1 MVPAF
6 LLGLCLLLQIGFT
19 SSLRASTVRELSGLY
34 SKTKYYSSSLNAGA
48 DAAIPPKISA
58 TCQKAVR
65 NLRSSGL
72 IGKYIDATGR
82 PNSGLTLGNLV
93 WLGSYETCKT
103 IPDAQYCL
111 APGVTFT
118 INIEGNITKL
128 PYISWGLCVPS
139 ACTEEDIAIGIG
151 TIAKV
156 VMPDLPYLGGNI
168 TLSGVF
174 CAHKSK
180 WTNGA
185 IITLALCIIIAALCL
200 VGTLVDMFVVQ
211 QAWKFWVTSSEYNM
225 DSVGGLNENGI
236 LHTGSSHHLETEE
249 APLLSSYGTS
259 SHKSI
264 NPAIEIRRPIKTE
277 NRGFVVN
284 FLVCFSMIR
293 NTTKI
298 MNCSVPAGAISAING
313 IRVLSMW
320 WVIMGH
326 TYLWLIIYRTLNDFA
341 LALDISRRFSF
352 QAVNN
357 AFFSVDSFFV
367 LSGLLVA
374 YLSFRRLD
382 KNDGRLPLFQF
393 YFHRFW
399 RLTPAYMFVI
409 LFYANLT
416 PFLGE
421 GPLWYGSQK
430 ETPCHDYWWTNL
442 LYINNFHPNSLLK
455 ECLGWSWY
463 LANDMQFYVISPI
476 LIYIIYRFQFRGLLT
491 GVGTLLLASL
501 VVTAVIIGVYNTD
514 VLESGE
520 IQQGFKQKQGR
531 GSYSDLVY
539 IKPYCR
545 IAPYL
550 VGIALGYLIHVDKK
564 TPGKNPLSK
573 LPRRVECLVGWF
585 LSIALGVSVVYG
597 VYTYYKEDGR
607 PFTRAKNIIYGTFS
621 RFVWGLALAWVIYA
635 CNKGYGSLVNKF
647 LSASYWIHP
656 QPLDVQCVSSTSY
669 RSRRLLLDLS
679 NTLLS
684 TAIRISHFIMLT
696 VVVMSYAAAFILAIG
711 VEFPTMQLENVLFFR
726 CTKSRD

>member
-1 MVPAF
+1 
-6 LLGLCLLLQIGFT
+6 
-19 SSLRASTVRELSGLY
+19 
-34 SKTKYYSSSLNAGA
+34 
-48 DAAIPPKISA
+48 
-58 TCQKAVR
+58 
-65 NLRSSGL
+65 
-72 IGKYIDATGR
+72 
-82 PNSGLTLGNLV
+82 
-93 WLGSYETCKT
+93 
-103 IPDAQYCL
+103 
-111 APGVTFT
+111 
-118 INIEGNITKL
+118 
-128 PYISWGLCVPS
+128 
-139 ACTEEDIAIGIG
+139 
-151 TIAKV
+151 
-156 VMPDLPYLGGNI
+156 
-168 TLSGVF
+168 
-174 CAHKSK
+174 
-180 WTNGA
+180 
-185 IITLALCIIIAALCL
+185 
-200 VGTLVDMFVVQ
+200 
-211 QAWKFWVTSSEYNM
+211 
-225 DSVGGLNENGI
+225 
-236 LHTGSSHHLETEE
+236 
-249 APLLSSYGTS
+249 
-259 SHKSI
+259 
-264 NPAIEIRRPIKTE
+264 
-277 NRGFVVN
+277 
-284 FLVCFSMIR
+284 
-293 NTTKI
+293 

-607 PFTRAKNIIYGTFS
+607 PFTRAENIIYGTFS

-647 LSASYWIHP
+647 LSASYWIPLSRLTYSAYLLHP
-656 QPLDVQCVSSTSY
+656 IVLAVYFGSFQHTTEYSDKNFAFYYV
-669 RSRRLLLDLS
+669 
-679 NTLLS
+679 
-684 TAIRISHFIMLT
+684 A